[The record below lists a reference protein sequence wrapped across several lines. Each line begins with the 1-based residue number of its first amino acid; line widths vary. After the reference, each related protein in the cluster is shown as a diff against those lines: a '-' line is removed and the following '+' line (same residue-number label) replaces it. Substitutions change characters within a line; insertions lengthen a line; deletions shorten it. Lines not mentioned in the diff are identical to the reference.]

1 MDTSS
6 SSSLSSTTT
15 TQLVKRP
22 SPEELIKNNDMI
34 EEYDSETEAII
45 SKFADFAKSTQSP
58 LNPDFTFLNL
68 DFMLKLG
75 QFIWYEIQCLDREAK
90 LIEKL
95 TLSETRPD

>member
-1 MDTSS
+1 
-6 SSSLSSTTT
+6 
-15 TQLVKRP
+15 
-22 SPEELIKNNDMI
+22 MI

-45 SKFADFAKSTQSP
+45 SKFVDFAKSTQSP

-68 DFMLKLG
+68 DFMLKVG
-75 QFIWYEIQCLDREAK
+75 QFVWYELQCLDREAK